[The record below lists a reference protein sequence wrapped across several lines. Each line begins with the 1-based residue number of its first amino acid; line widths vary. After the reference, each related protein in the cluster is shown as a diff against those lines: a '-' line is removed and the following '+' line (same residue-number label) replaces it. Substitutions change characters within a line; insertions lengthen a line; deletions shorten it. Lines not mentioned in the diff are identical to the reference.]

1 MNHETLPIDC
11 QMYLKILRNFFA
23 DIFDGLPVGAALF
36 AAAMLGIFALVP
48 SLNPSDDRRSTATPD
63 RLNTGVVERLAV
75 KLGRNEN
82 ITNILKRHGLPQS
95 SSQELLKKMRDIV
108 DWRRM
113 PRDQS
118 FNLVLDAH
126 SRNLR
131 AVEFVLQNH
140 IVRASATLG
149 GWSVEREELFHV
161 ARLNLLRVKVS
172 KQFSESA
179 AQAGLSSA
187 QIAELHRIFSSE
199 LDLSADLSAGDEV
212 SVAMPQKYYLD
223 GHVVVGQI
231 AAARVVAGGRSYEA
245 LGFSGADDSL
255 QYYDI
260 DGNLLPSS
268 FLAAPLK
275 FDRISSTFDLARPD
289 PATGV
294 LRPHE
299 AVDYQAPHGTPVV
312 AVGSGTVEFAGWRG
326 GYGFMVEVKHAGG
339 YSSTYAHLSRIAAGL
354 EQGVRIKV
362 GEPIGAVG
370 QSGYVTGPHLHFE
383 FALNGERIDFLSVK
397 IPGPDSLTGVKLQ
410 QFKREQEKW
419 LAVLSGDAN
428 SLARLD
434 LPRWY

>member
-1 MNHETLPIDC
+1 MF
-11 QMYLKILRNFFA
+11 LKVLRNFFA
-23 DIFDGLPVGAALF
+23 GIFDGLPVGAALF
-36 AAAMLGIFALVP
+36 AAAILGIFTLVP
-48 SLNPSDDRRSTATPD
+48 SLNPTGDHYSAATSGKS
-63 RLNTGVVERLAV
+63 NTGLVERLAV

-82 ITNILKRHGLPQS
+82 IANILKRHGLPQS
-95 SSQELLKKMRDIV
+95 SAQELLKKMLEIV

-113 PRDQS
+113 PKDQS
-118 FNLVLDAH
+118 ISLVMDAQN
-126 SRNLR
+126 RNLR
-131 AVEFVLQNH
+131 GVEFVLQDH

-161 ARLNLLRVKVS
+161 GRLYLVRVKAG

-179 AQAGLSSA
+179 ARAGLSPA
-187 QIAELHRIFSSE
+187 QIAELQRIFSFD
-199 LDLSADLSAGDEV
+199 LDLSTDLNEGDEV
-212 SVAMPQKYYLD
+212 DVVMPQKFYLD

-245 LGFSGADDSL
+245 FGFSVADGSL

-260 DGNLLPSS
+260 AGHLLPSS

-275 FDRISSTFDLARPD
+275 YERISSTFDLARPD

-354 EQGVRIKV
+354 EQGVRIKA

-370 QSGYVTGPHLHFE
+370 QSGYATGPHLHFE